1 MTKIKNTKKG
11 MAKKTLSM
19 SLVVAMLATSNVP
32 VWAAEF
38 SDGTDAAVATEAP
51 ATEAFSDETDA
62 TPVVE
67 DTAVE
72 AATET
77 VSSNAYNVKP
87 TFENLPDNKTVVWT
101 ASDASATKKIKAKF
115 TVTAADGTNTTDIK
129 YYYAWKIG
137 GTAVKETK
145 FDLNKETP
153 VELTLTDADAG
164 KTAVLFICAKDNT
177 GTTTWHYES
186 DAIQIKAAQDTELDK
201 LELSSAW
208 KPVYNGQDQVV
219 TADDIDWTGVTGW
232 NSMDD
237 AKKKAFKANYKIS
250 VSGETKNVTD
260 AGVTVTI
267 ESQRPGY
274 TGSKKLNYTI
284 KPLELNADTDNQK
297 ISKHFKATLNTTN
310 FKYTGKVIRVKA
322 TDVTL
327 TDVDTG
333 DNLSNYLQAD
343 DNGYVSLN
351 NITAQETGE
360 YTLRLNLIDG
370 QPETGVKNYS
380 ITKTKWSSTTDKDGY
395 RTVETSNK
403 ATVVA
408 RDLAD
413 VNISIKPMA
422 IPSNGILDANN
433 LLITYTDK
441 DTNEVLNLKD
451 SVVVS
456 TVTGATTKGDYK
468 VTIAPK
474 PKQYNVIGDAKTATA
489 TLVAADL
496 SEGKFESGYGTGKDD
511 EKNNVLAAEEYTGSA
526 VTKTEKQLGD
536 FKIGDKIIDKSL
548 YTVEYVNNTNA
559 TAMTNSP
566 AKLIVKGKGDYEG
579 STAVFTF
586 NINQAKVKADTVTTE
601 KKVEEKDTQ
610 NASDYKDSLGLV
622 VKAKNANGKE
632 FTLVNGT
639 DYTVKY
645 SYENDSKKT
654 AAEGGKI
661 VATITVTNK
670 NFVIDNS
677 GKTTIVKTVP
687 ISHKVLKSENLKL
700 AETSFTYNGK
710 VVEPDFDIVVDGHYK
725 NLKDFDYKFTNN
737 INAGTATLTVTPKST
752 NTEFDSE
759 VSAKATF
766 EIKPADA
773 SKLVGVI
780 ASRQYTGYSLEIPSD
795 EINLK
800 LGDDVIDAGDNFK
813 LTYGENRSIGQGTV
827 TLTPKNG
834 NFTGTKTV
842 TFDIVGKLLADGT
855 ITGYDANGIETDGKC
870 TYDGTEHKFAKVVAD
885 IRDGKKKLV
894 EGTDYD
900 LVYVDNVYGKKLT
913 SASSDPKEKQ
923 CGAVLAVA
931 KGTYGGN
938 YTDSN
943 TDYNTGVVNGVY
955 TDANGNKIA
964 NVIAVKTFD
973 IAQLKVNL
981 SSVVVKNAVYA
992 GGLSVKPNVTIVVNG
1007 VTLVE
1012 GKDYTLDLKGSDD
1025 LVNATTGKTNKVA
1038 ISFKN
1043 GYVAGGASVIA
1054 TQTWGIDKFDLA
1066 NADVTVKDGKLSVKC
1081 GKVEVDTA
1089 DYTATANN
1097 DGTTTIAAAKTSK
1110 NYTGSKTVKTNG
1122 TTEAEK
1128 PAAPMISSVK
1138 VVGNK
1143 ATAILSGDSDG
1154 AAGYDYVISTDRDC
1168 ITNKDYDSVNKN
1180 QVQTSTTF
1188 KYVQQGTYYAYCHAW
1203 KRDANGKKVFSDWSN
1218 AYPFVVSAITPDA
1231 PVITNVK
1238 VSGSTIKVTYKAAA
1252 NATGYD
1258 VVLGTD
1264 SKKENGE
1271 TRPYH
1276 YGNYKKLNLKE
1287 GTVTATFKNVPK
1299 GTWVVGM
1306 HAFNRTSEDGKK
1318 VFSPWSNLK
1327 KATVK

>member
-51 ATEAFSDETDA
+51 AVETFSDETTE

-67 DTAVE
+67 DTTTDV
-72 AATET
+72 ATES
-77 VSSNAYNVKP
+77 VSNNTYSVTP
-87 TFENLPDNKTVVWT
+87 TFTNLPENKTVVWNDTNKVT
-101 ASDASATKKIKAKF
+101 ATF
-115 TVTAADGTNTTDIK
+115 TVSAAEDTSTTGVS
-129 YYYAWKIG
+129 YHYVWKIG
-137 GTAVKETK
+137 GVAAAETAENAVT
-145 FDLNKETP
+145 LSTP
-153 VELTLTDADAG
+153 KTATLTLSDTDAG
-164 KTAVLFICAKDNT
+164 KTAVLYIYAKDNT
-177 GTTTWHYES
+177 GNTVWSYTS
-186 DAIQIKAAQDTELDK
+186 DEIQIKAAQDTALDNI
-201 LELSSAW
+201 EIANSW
-208 KPVYNGQDQVV
+208 NPEYNGKEQVIDEKGINWGSV
-219 TADDIDWTGVTGW
+219 SDAD
-232 NSMDD
+232 
-237 AKKKAFKANYKIS
+237 KKYYKIS
-250 VSGETKNVTD
+250 VSGDTKNVTD
-260 AGVTVTI
+260 DGVTVTI
-267 ESQRPGY
+267 ESQKPGY
-274 TGSKKLNYTI
+274 TGSKTLKYKI
-284 KPLELNADTDNQK
+284 KALELDGKSAAKT
-297 ISKHFKATLNTTN
+297 ITKHFKATLKTKN
-310 FKYTGKVIRVKA
+310 FTYTGKVIRVKA
-322 TDVTL
+322 SDVVL

-333 DNLSNYLQAD
+333 EDLSGYLKAD
-343 DNGYVSLN
+343 EKGYVSLKN
-351 NITAQETGE
+351 TPVQSAGETTFE
-360 YTLRLNLIDG
+360 LNLAT
-370 QPETGVKNYS
+370 PETGNRNYKIPAGTS
-380 ITKTKWSSTTDKDGY
+380 GTKDGY
-395 RTVETSNK
+395 STITTDETDK
-403 ATVVA
+403 ATIA
-408 RDLAD
+408 KRDLST
-413 VNISIKPMA
+413 VNVSIKSMA
-422 IPSNGILDANN
+422 IPASGILDSSN
-433 LLITYTDK
+433 LKITYTDSK
-441 DTNEVLNLKD
+441 TNEVLNID
-451 SVVVS
+451 GDVVITPVNN
-456 TVTGATTKGDYK
+456 ATAKGDYT
-468 VTIAPK
+468 VTIAPA
-474 PKQYNVIGDAKTATA
+474 PKQYNVTGEKKTATV
-489 TLVAADL
+489 TLVATDL
-496 SEGKFESGYGTGKDD
+496 SGGKFNGNEAYVNGSTT
-511 EKNNVLAAEEYTGSA
+511 VLKAEEYTGSE

-536 FKIGDKIIDKSL
+536 FVVDGKILDKSL
-548 YTVEYVNNTNA
+548 YSIEYVNNTNA
-559 TAMTNSP
+559 SAMTNSA

-586 NINQAKVKADTVTTE
+586 TINQAKVSSATITAKD
-601 KKVEEKDTQ
+601 KVEQKDTQ
-610 NASDYKDSLGLV
+610 NASDYKDDLGLV
-622 VKAKNANGKE
+622 VKAKNGAGKE

-645 SYENDSKKT
+645 SYDDDAKKT
-654 AAEGGKI
+654 ADKGGII

-670 NFVIDNS
+670 NFVID
-677 GKTTIVKTVP
+677 GATTITKKVP
-687 ISHKVLKSENLKL
+687 LSLRALKSENIKLK
-700 AETSFTYNGK
+700 ETSFTYNGK

-725 NLKDFDYKFTNN
+725 GNNDTTDKFNYKFTNN
-737 INAGTATLTVTPKST
+737 INAGTATLTVTPTAANK
-752 NTEFDSE
+752 EFDNT
-759 VSAKATF
+759 VSAKVTF
-766 EIKPADA
+766 DIKPADA

-780 ASRQYTGYSLEIPSD
+780 ASKKYTGYSLEIPAD

-800 LGDDVIDAGDNFK
+800 LGDDVIDVADNFK
-813 LTYGENRSIGQGTV
+813 ITNGENRNIGQGTV

-834 NFTGTKTV
+834 NFTGTKTI
-842 TFDIVGKLLADGT
+842 TFDIVGKLLGSGT
-855 ITGYDANGIETDGKC
+855 ITGYDANGIATDGNC
-870 TYDGTEHKFAKVVAD
+870 TYDGAEHKFAKVVAD
-885 IRDGKKKLV
+885 IKDGNKKLV

-913 SASSDPKEKQ
+913 ATSTAQPPVTTEKQ
-923 CGAVLAVA
+923 FGAVLAVA

-938 YTDSN
+938 YTD
-943 TDYNTGVVNGVY
+943 TTAATGYNTGIVNGVY

-964 NVIAVKTFD
+964 NVIAVKTFE
-973 IAQLKVNL
+973 IEQLNVDN
-981 SSVVVKNAVYA
+981 SSVVVKNATYA
-992 GGLSVKPNVTIVVNG
+992 GGLSLKPEVTIVVKG

-1012 GKDYTLDLKGSDD
+1012 GKDYTLSLKGSKD
-1025 LVNATTGKTNKVA
+1025 LVNATTGKVNTVA
-1038 ISFKN
+1038 ITFKN
-1043 GYVAGGASVIA
+1043 GYKGSVA
-1054 TQTWGIDKFDLA
+1054 TQAWGIDKFDLA

-1089 DYTATANN
+1089 EYTTTVNA
-1097 DGTTTIAAAKTSK
+1097 DGTTTIAAAKASK

-1122 TTEAEK
+1122 ATEAEK

-1168 ITNKDYDSVNKN
+1168 ITNKDYASVNKN

-1203 KRDANGKKVFSDWSN
+1203 KRDENGKKVFSDWSN

-1258 VVLGTD
+1258 VVLGTG

-1276 YGNYKKLNLKE
+1276 YGNHKKLNLKE

>member
-38 SDGTDAAVATEAP
+38 SDGSETPVATEAP

-67 DTAVE
+67 DAAVE

-87 TFENLPDNKTVVWT
+87 TFENLPNNKTVVWT
-101 ASDASATKKIKAKF
+101 DSKKVNAKF

-137 GTAVKETK
+137 GTASGETE
-145 FDLNKETP
+145 FDLNKETSA
-153 VELTLTDADAG
+153 ELTLTDADAG

-208 KPVYNGQDQVV
+208 DPVYNGKDQVV
-219 TADDIDWTGVTGW
+219 TADNIDWTSVTGW
-232 NSMDD
+232 GSMSADEQ
-237 AKKKAFKANYKIS
+237 KKFQANYKIS

-284 KPLELNADTDNQK
+284 KPLELDGTTNK
-297 ISKHFKATLNTTN
+297 ISEHFKATLKTTN
-310 FKYTGKVIRVKA
+310 FKYTGNVIRVKA
-322 TDVTL
+322 ADVTL
-327 TDVDTG
+327 TDIDTG
-333 DNLSNYLQAD
+333 EDLSNYLQAD
-343 DNGYVSLN
+343 DKGYVSLKN
-351 NITAQETGE
+351 TAVQEKGE
-360 YTLRLNLIDG
+360 YILTLNLIKG
-370 QPETGVKNYS
+370 QPEKGIKNYTIKALS
-380 ITKTKWSSTTDKDGY
+380 GPTSNDPDGY
-395 RTVETSNK
+395 RTVKTSNK
-403 ATVVA
+403 ATVAA

-422 IPSNGILDANN
+422 IPANGILNDSN

-441 DTNEVLNLKD
+441 DTNEVLSLGS

-496 SEGKFESGYGTGKDD
+496 SNGKFEKGYGTGTNDKT
-511 EKNNVLAAEEYTGSA
+511 NNVLKAEEYTGSA
-526 VTKTEKQLGD
+526 VTKTEEQLGD
-536 FKIGDKIIDKSL
+536 FTVDGNIIDKSL
-548 YTVEYVNNTNA
+548 YTIEYVNNTNA
-559 TAMTNSP
+559 RAMTGSD
-566 AKLIVKGKGDYEG
+566 AVLIVKGKGNYEG

-586 NINQAKVKADTVTTE
+586 KINQAKVKADTVTTE

-645 SYENDSKKT
+645 SYKDDTKKT
-654 AAEGGKI
+654 ASKGGVI

-677 GKTTIVKTVP
+677 GETTIVKEVP
-687 ISHKVLKSENLKL
+687 ISHKVLKNENIKL
-700 AETSFTYNGK
+700 TETSFTYNGK

-725 NLKDFDYKFTNN
+725 NLNDFDYKFTNN
-737 INAGTATLTVTPKST
+737 INAGTATLTVTPKSG
-752 NTEFDSE
+752 NTEFDPE

-813 LTYGENRSIGQGTV
+813 LSYGENLNIGQGTV

-855 ITGYDANGIETDGKC
+855 ITGYDANGIETDGNC

-913 SASSDPKEKQ
+913 SANAPKEKQ

-938 YTDSN
+938 YTDKN
-943 TDYNTGVVNGVY
+943 VDYNTGVVNGVY

-1012 GKDYTLDLKGSDD
+1012 GKDYTLDLTGSDD

-1043 GYVAGGASVIA
+1043 GYVAGGASVTNA
-1054 TQTWGIDKFDLA
+1054 QTWGIDKFDLA

-1168 ITNKDYDSVNKN
+1168 ITNKDYASVNKN

-1258 VVLGTD
+1258 VVLGTG

-1271 TRPYH
+1271 TRPYQ
-1276 YGNYKKLNLKE
+1276 YGNHKKLNLKE

>member
-51 ATEAFSDETDA
+51 AVETFSDETTE

-67 DTAVE
+67 DTTTDV
-72 AATET
+72 ATES
-77 VSSNAYNVKP
+77 VSNNTYSVTP
-87 TFENLPDNKTVVWT
+87 TFTNLPENKTVVWNDTNKVT
-101 ASDASATKKIKAKF
+101 ATF
-115 TVTAADGTNTTDIK
+115 TVSAAEDTSTTGVS
-129 YYYAWKIG
+129 YHYVWKIG
-137 GTAVKETK
+137 GVAAAETAENAVT
-145 FDLNKETP
+145 LSTP
-153 VELTLTDADAG
+153 KTATLTLSDTDAG
-164 KTAVLFICAKDNT
+164 KTAVLYIYAKDNT
-177 GTTTWHYES
+177 GNTVWSYTS
-186 DAIQIKAAQDTELDK
+186 DEIQIKAAQDTALDNI
-201 LELSSAW
+201 EIANSW
-208 KPVYNGQDQVV
+208 NPEYNGEEQV
-219 TADDIDWTGVTGW
+219 IDEKGINWGGMSDT
-232 NSMDD
+232 D
-237 AKKKAFKANYKIS
+237 KKYYKIS
-250 VSGETKNVTD
+250 VSGDTKNVTD
-260 AGVTVTI
+260 DGVTVTI

-284 KPLELNADTDNQK
+284 KPLELDGTTDKK
-297 ISKHFKATLNTTN
+297 ISEHFKATLKTTN
-310 FKYTGKVIRVKA
+310 FKYTGNVIRVKA
-322 TDVTL
+322 ADVTL
-327 TDVDTG
+327 TDIDTG
-333 DNLSNYLQAD
+333 ADLSNYLQAD
-343 DNGYVSLN
+343 DKGYVSLKN
-351 NITAQETGE
+351 TAVQDKGE
-360 YTLRLNLIDG
+360 HILTLNLING
-370 QPETGVKNYS
+370 QPEKGNKNYT
-380 ITKTKWSSTTDKDGY
+380 IATTQNDPDGY
-395 RTVETSNK
+395 RTVKTSNK
-403 ATVVA
+403 AIVVA

-422 IPSNGILDANN
+422 IPANGVLDDTN

-441 DTNEVLNLKD
+441 DTNEVLDLKN

-456 TVTGATTKGDYK
+456 KVTGATTKGDYK

-496 SEGKFESGYGTGKDD
+496 SGGTFEKGYVTGSTSKLK
-511 EKNNVLAAEEYTGSA
+511 EEEYTGSA
-526 VTKTEKQLGD
+526 VTKTEEQLGD
-536 FKIGDKIIDKSL
+536 FTVDGRIIDKSL
-548 YTVEYVNNTNA
+548 YTIEYVNNTNA
-559 TAMTNSP
+559 SAMTGSD
-566 AKLIVKGKGDYEG
+566 AVLIVKGKGNYEG
-579 STAVFTF
+579 STATFGFT
-586 NINQAKVKADTVTTE
+586 INQAKVKADTVTTE

-645 SYENDSKKT
+645 SYKDDTKKT
-654 AAEGGKI
+654 ASKGGVI

-677 GKTTIVKTVP
+677 GKTTIVKEVP
-687 ISHKVLKSENLKL
+687 ISHKVLKSENIKL

-710 VVEPDFDIVVDGHYK
+710 VVEPDFDIMVDGHYK
-725 NLKDFDYKFTNN
+725 ALTDQSGTKLFDYTFTNN
-737 INAGTATLTVTPKST
+737 INAGTATLTVTPT
-752 NTEFDSE
+752 ANNTEFDKD

-842 TFDIVGKLLADGT
+842 TFDIVGKLLNSGT
-855 ITGYDANGIETDGKC
+855 ITGYDANGIETDGNC

-885 IRDGKKKLV
+885 IKDGNKKLV
-894 EGTDYD
+894 EGIDYD
-900 LVYVDNVYGKKLT
+900 LVYVDNVYGKKGT
-913 SASSDPKEKQ
+913 KQGSSNVDVQ
-923 CGAVLAVA
+923 RGAVLAIA
-931 KGTYGGN
+931 KGTYGGSLD
-938 YTDSN
+938 DSTN
-943 TDYNTGVVNGVY
+943 GVVKGVY
-955 TDANGNKIA
+955 TDAAGNKIA
-964 NVIAVKTFD
+964 NVIAIKTFE
-973 IAQLKVNL
+973 IEQLSVDN
-981 SSVVVKNAVYA
+981 SSIVVKNATYA
-992 GGLSVKPNVTIVVNG
+992 GGLALKPEVTIVVKG

-1012 GKDYTLDLKGSDD
+1012 GKDYTLNVDGSKD
-1025 LVNATTGKTNKVA
+1025 LVNATTGKINKVTVT
-1038 ISFKN
+1038 FKN
-1043 GYVAGGASVIA
+1043 GYKAANTVGTDIP
-1054 TQTWGIDKFDLA
+1054 WGIDKFDLA

-1122 TTEAEK
+1122 ATEAEK

-1138 VVGNK
+1138 VVGNQ
-1143 ATAILSGDSDG
+1143 ATAILSGDSEG

-1168 ITNKDYDSVNKN
+1168 IKNKDYASVNKN
-1180 QVQTSTTF
+1180 QVSTSTTF

-1203 KRDANGKKVFSDWSN
+1203 KRDENGKKVFSDWSN

-1231 PVITNVK
+1231 PVITNVT

-1258 VVLGTD
+1258 VVLGTS

-1271 TRPYH
+1271 TRPYN
-1276 YGNYKKLNLKE
+1276 YGAHKVLNLKE

-1299 GTWVVGM
+1299 GTWTVGM
-1306 HAFNRTSEDGKK
+1306 HAFNRTSENGRK